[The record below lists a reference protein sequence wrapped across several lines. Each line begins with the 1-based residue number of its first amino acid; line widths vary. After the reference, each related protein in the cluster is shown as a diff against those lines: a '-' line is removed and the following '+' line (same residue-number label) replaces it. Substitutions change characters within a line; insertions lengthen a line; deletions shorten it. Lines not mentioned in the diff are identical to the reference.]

1 MKFKEIITLHRPV
14 SNETMESLSGCA
26 QFHTAECGET
36 LVYQGQ
42 LCDKFILNA
51 NGIFRVWMK
60 ENNTE
65 HTVAFGTTGDIFTS
79 LHSFYAHEPSAF
91 SLTALEQTECWLISY
106 EDMNRLMETHPE
118 LVRWMLDLALGQI
131 FCLEKRYVNFS
142 SSSASVRYRRF
153 VGYFNKVTRL
163 IKEPWFAQRIPLK
176 YIAQYLGIA
185 QSSLSRIRRDLMQQ
199 D

>member
-1 MKFKEIITLHRPV
+1 
-14 SNETMESLSGCA
+14 
-26 QFHTAECGET
+26 
-36 LVYQGQ
+36 
-42 LCDKFILNA
+42 
-51 NGIFRVWMK
+51 
-60 ENNTE
+60 
-65 HTVAFGTTGDIFTS
+65 
-79 LHSFYAHEPSAF
+79 
-91 SLTALEQTECWLISY
+91 
-106 EDMNRLMETHPE
+106 METHPE